1 MKPGTRFQAGAVRPA
16 GHIFIIPAA
25 ERLTDDVKNRPH
37 FLANRCDPWKDPNGL
52 ATLAHMSTKNTESV
66 QYGCPSHE
74 IIDRTSLERADQ
86 DGSFV
91 VAARL
96 IPQLPDRL
104 RVSRFSAVDEVRSVR
119 AAILRAI
126 APGEGTAE
134 PGSVR
139 GRLVRVL
146 DRQADFPFGVL
157 ITEARYSAKRR
168 YQIVVPIID
177 RVADGDAG
185 PELLEPTRWDVIP
198 APQAWVKKLPVAQPM
213 LDTAALIS
221 LTERWQRSRD
231 RRMWLKKQIQVLDE
245 AVDAATLTAIQAR
258 IGERLRL

>member
-25 ERLTDDVKNRPH
+25 ERLTDDAKNRPH
-37 FLANRCDPWKDPNGL
+37 FLANRCDPQEDPDGL
-52 ATLAHMSTKNTESV
+52 ATLAHMSTKNPECV
-66 QYGCPSHE
+66 QYGCACHE
-74 IIDRTSLERADQ
+74 IIDRASQRVGR

-96 IPQLPDRL
+96 IPQLPDGL
-104 RVSRFSAVDEVRSVR
+104 RESRFSAVDEVRSVR

-126 APGEGTAE
+126 SPDGGSAE
-134 PGSVR
+134 PGRVR

-146 DRQADFPFGVL
+146 DRQADFQFGVL
-157 ITEARYSAKRR
+157 ITHAPYSARRR

-177 RVADGDAG
+177 RVADGEAG
-185 PELLEPTRWDVIP
+185 RELLEPTRGDVLP
-198 APQAWVKKLPVAQPM
+198 APQEWMRKLPVAQPM
-213 LDTAALIS
+213 LDTAGLIS

-231 RRMWLKKQIQVLDE
+231 RRMWLKKQIQVLNE
-245 AVDAATLTAIQAR
+245 AADAATLAAIEAR
-258 IGERLRL
+258 IRERLRL